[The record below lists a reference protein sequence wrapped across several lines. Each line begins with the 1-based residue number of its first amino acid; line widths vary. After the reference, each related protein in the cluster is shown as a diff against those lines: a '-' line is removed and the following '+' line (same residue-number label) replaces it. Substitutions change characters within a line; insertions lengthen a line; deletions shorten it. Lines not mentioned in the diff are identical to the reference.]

1 MIEKLSELFDTE
13 DSMYEFMDSYFNL
26 YETDLT
32 IDNIEEFNWDKVAI
46 EIKELLL
53 MGEYEICINVL
64 IEISK
69 EYTKSKT
76 KEMLIV
82 GYLVEKPEQRSEQ
95 ELIENVQDENGIG
108 NGSGSYKLSNE
119 DYYKYV

>member
-1 MIEKLSELFDTE
+1 MIEKLRELFDTE

-82 GYLVEKPEQRSEQ
+82 GYLVEKPEQSSEQ
-95 ELIENVQDENGIG
+95 ELIENVQYENGNG
-108 NGSGSYKLSNE
+108 NGIGSYKLSNE

>member
-53 MGEYEICINVL
+53 MCEYEICVNVL

-82 GYLVEKPEQRSEQ
+82 GYLVEKPEQSSEQ
-95 ELIENVQDENGIG
+95 ELIENVQYENGNG
-108 NGSGSYKLSNE
+108 NGNGSYKLSNE

>member
-1 MIEKLSELFDTE
+1 MIEKLSALFDTE

-53 MGEYEICINVL
+53 MGEYEICDNVL

-82 GYLVEKPEQRSEQ
+82 GYLVEKPEQSSEQ
-95 ELIENVQDENGIG
+95 ELIENVQDENGNG

>member
-53 MGEYEICINVL
+53 MGEYEICDNVL

-82 GYLVEKPEQRSEQ
+82 GYLVEKPEQSSEQ
-95 ELIENVQDENGIG
+95 ELIENVQDENGNG
-108 NGSGSYKLSNE
+108 NESGSYKLSNE

>member
-82 GYLVEKPEQRSEQ
+82 GYLVEKPEQSSEQ
-95 ELIENVQDENGIG
+95 ELIENVQYENGNG
-108 NGSGSYKLSNE
+108 NGIGSYKLSNE

>member
-82 GYLVEKPEQRSEQ
+82 GYLVEKPEQSSEQ
-95 ELIENVQDENGIG
+95 ELIENVQYENGIG
-108 NGSGSYKLSNE
+108 NGIVSYKLSNE

>member
-53 MGEYEICINVL
+53 MGEYEICDNVL

-82 GYLVEKPEQRSEQ
+82 GYLVEKPEQSSEQ
-95 ELIENVQDENGIG
+95 ELIENVQYENGIG
-108 NGSGSYKLSNE
+108 NGIVSYKLSNE

>member
-53 MGEYEICINVL
+53 MCEYEICVNVL

-82 GYLVEKPEQRSEQ
+82 GYLVEKPEQSSEQ
-95 ELIENVQDENGIG
+95 ELIENVQYENGIG
-108 NGSGSYKLSNE
+108 NGIVSYKLSNE

>member
-46 EIKELLL
+46 EKCPNAQTVNKE
-53 MGEYEICINVL
+53 CSKIN
-64 IEISK
+64 
-69 EYTKSKT
+69 
-76 KEMLIV
+76 
-82 GYLVEKPEQRSEQ
+82 G
-95 ELIENVQDENGIG
+95 
-108 NGSGSYKLSNE
+108 
-119 DYYKYV
+119 

>member
-13 DSMYEFMDSYFNL
+13 DSMYEFMDSYLNL

-53 MGEYEICINVL
+53 MCEYEICVNVL

-82 GYLVEKPEQRSEQ
+82 GYLVEKPEQSSEQ
-95 ELIENVQDENGIG
+95 ELIENVQYENGIG
-108 NGSGSYKLSNE
+108 NGIVSYKLSNE

>member
-53 MGEYEICINVL
+53 MGEYEICDNVL

-82 GYLVEKPEQRSEQ
+82 GYLVEKPEQSSEQ
-95 ELIENVQDENGIG
+95 ELIENVQDENGNG